1 MNTDSNTKS
10 DIRMLV
16 QNCRKQFRISENF
29 EHYSE
34 SDYREAERRYVKL
47 CLRREIR
54 K

>member
-10 DIRMLV
+10 GIRLLV
-16 QNCRKQFRISENF
+16 QKCRKQFRISENL

-34 SDYREAERRYVKL
+34 SDYREAERMYVKL
-47 CLRREIR
+47 CLRKEIR